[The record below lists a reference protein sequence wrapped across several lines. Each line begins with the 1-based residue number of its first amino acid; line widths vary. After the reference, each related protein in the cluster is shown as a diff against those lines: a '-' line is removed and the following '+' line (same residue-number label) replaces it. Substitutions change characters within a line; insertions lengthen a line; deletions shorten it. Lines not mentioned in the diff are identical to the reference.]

1 MGDTRRIVAEAEGEE
16 EEVILP
22 LRRQS
27 VSRRLLRF
35 IDPGNLSNGPPFLL
49 SFSLVSLAV
58 SLSQSM
64 VRVTF
69 IHLR

>member
-1 MGDTRRIVAEAEGEE
+1 MAEAEGEEEEEE

-27 VSRRLLRF
+27 VSRLLRF
-35 IDPGNLSNGPPFLL
+35 IDPRNLSNGPPFLL
-49 SFSLVSLAV
+49 PFSLVSLAV